1 MPASLNRNAIRPA
14 RGTKAALLANTSE
27 LQAWEI
33 VFATDENELYVWTG
47 YDLRP
52 VGQLEGSLANK
63 ADLDTST
70 GKLAYDQLPQIA
82 LGDLANVVTS
92 SVVNGSVLVYRANDG
107 GFVADQLDT
116 LLTITDGGNC

>member
-27 LQAWEI
+27 LHAWEI

-47 YDLRP
+47 YELRP
-52 VGQLEGSLANK
+52 VGQVQGSLERK
-63 ADLDTST
+63 ADLDPNT
-70 GKLAYDQLPQIA
+70 GKLLGEQLPPIA
-82 LGDLANVVTS
+82 LGDLSNVGTS
-92 SVVNGSVLVYRANDG
+92 NVVNGSVLVYRDTDG
-107 GFVADQLDT
+107 GFVADHLDT